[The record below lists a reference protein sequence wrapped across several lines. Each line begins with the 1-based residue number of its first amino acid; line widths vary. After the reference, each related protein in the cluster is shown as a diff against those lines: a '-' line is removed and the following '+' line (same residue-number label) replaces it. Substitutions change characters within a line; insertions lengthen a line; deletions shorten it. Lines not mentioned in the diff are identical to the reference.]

1 MLRELVNIVT
11 MQLRSRCKEIV
22 KSSLDFIKVSNNWIL
37 YNLVV
42 MHTYRI
48 VGFSRYVNPANFT
61 DVDHS

>member
-22 KSSLDFIKVSNNWIL
+22 KSSLDFIKVSNNWMP

-42 MHTYRI
+42 RHTEL
-48 VGFSRYVNPANFT
+48 FSTY
-61 DVDHS
+61 